1 MNSSGEAE
9 LFQKKIHIEQY
20 DNRDC
25 FLQTENSSNRE
36 NLVLL
41 GDFFFL
47 SLSLCQS
54 SFVSYLLKEKAL
66 KPAEMIYSLV
76 L

>member
-1 MNSSGEAE
+1 MNSSGEVA
-9 LFQKKIHIEQY
+9 LFQKKFHIEQF
-20 DNRDC
+20 DNREC

-41 GDFFFL
+41 SDFFL
-47 SLSLCQS
+47 SAS
-54 SFVSYLLKEKAL
+54 VSELICFILIKRKKVL
-66 KPAEMIYSLV
+66 KPAEVIYSLV